1 MTVTISNT
9 KNSLN
14 NNPAR
19 GIILVVDDNP
29 ANLQVLSSFLD
40 QSSFEVWAARSGE
53 KAIQRLD
60 NDNLP
65 DLILLDVMM
74 PGIDGFET
82 CKHLKSDPRVQDI
95 PIIFMTALSD
105 TADKVKG
112 FRLGAVDYITKPFQ
126 YEEVLVRIEHHLKL
140 RNLTKTLVA
149 KNAELQEIQTQLIQ
163 AEKVATL
170 GQMTAGIA
178 HEVNNPIHFIAG
190 NLNFVEQ
197 YFQEI
202 VDLLNLYQ
210 KHLPDPPAEIQ
221 NAIKKS
227 DLSYLLKDLS
237 KIIQS
242 MQMGTD
248 RVTEIVSSLNKF
260 SRNAE
265 AGKTVANL
273 HEGLESTL
281 LILGHRFKANAHRP
295 AIQLI
300 KEYGELPPMD
310 CYPGELNQVFMNLIG
325 NAIDAIEEI
334 QKTQNFDEILQHP
347 GVIRIKTEAIGEQIV
362 IRITDNGSGICEA
375 DQTRIFDAFYTTKPV
390 GKGTGL
396 GLSIAYQIVVKNHH
410 GQLICHSTQNEGT
423 EFIIELPIRGIS
435 IC

>member
-1 MTVTISNT
+1 MTATIGDQ

-14 NNPAR
+14 CEPTR

-82 CKHLKSDPRVQDI
+82 CKHLKSESNPRIQDI

-112 FRLGAVDYITKPFQ
+112 LRLGAVDYITKPFQ
-126 YEEVLVRIEHHLKL
+126 YEEVLVRVEHQLKL
-140 RNLTKTLVA
+140 RNLTKTLIA
-149 KNAELQEIQTQLIQ
+149 KNAELQQAQTQLIQ

-178 HEVNNPIHFIAG
+178 HEVNNPINFIAG
-190 NLNFVEQ
+190 NLNFIEQ
-197 YFQEI
+197 YFQE
-202 VDLLNLYQ
+202 VVNLLELYQ
-210 KHLPDPPAEIQ
+210 KYLPDPPAEIQ
-221 NAIKKS
+221 NAIKTK
-227 DLSYLLKDLS
+227 DISYLLNDFS

-242 MQMGTD
+242 MQLGTD

-260 SRNAE
+260 SRHGE
-265 AGKTVANL
+265 AGKKRANL
-273 HEGLESTL
+273 HEGLETTL
-281 LILGHRFKANAHRP
+281 LILGHRLKANAHRP
-295 AIQLI
+295 AIQLN
-300 KEYGELPPMD
+300 KEYGELPLIE
-310 CYPGELNQVFMNLIG
+310 CYPGEVNQVFMNLIG

-334 QKTQNFDEILQHP
+334 PKNQDLDETFRHI
-347 GVIRIKTEAIGEQIV
+347 GVIWIKTEKIGEQV
-362 IRITDNGSGICEA
+362 ILRIADNGSGISEA
-375 DQTRIFDAFYTTKPV
+375 NRIKIFDAFYTTKTI

-396 GLSIAYQIVVKNHH
+396 GLSIAYQIVVNNHH
-410 GQLICHSTQNEGT
+410 GKLSCYSTQGEGT
-423 EFIIELPIRGIS
+423 EFVIELPIR
-435 IC
+435 